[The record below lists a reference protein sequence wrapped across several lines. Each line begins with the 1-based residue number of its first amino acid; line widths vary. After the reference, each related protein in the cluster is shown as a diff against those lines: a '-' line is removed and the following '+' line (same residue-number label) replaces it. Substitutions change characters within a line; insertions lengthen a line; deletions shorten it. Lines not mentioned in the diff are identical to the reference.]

1 MASGTPTL
9 DAAAETMHLVDYR
22 GEVKQVPTRNGF
34 GEGLIEAGTR
44 NRDLLGICADLS
56 ESTRFE
62 GFRKAHR
69 AQYIEIGVSEQML
82 VAMAGGLAAV
92 GKIPWIASYAMFN
105 PGRSWEQVR
114 TIMAL
119 NETNVKIAGAH
130 AGVSVGPDG
139 ATHQA
144 IEDIAIMRVIPH
156 MTVVVP
162 CDSVQTKKA
171 ALALSDRWGPA
182 YLRFGREKSGVIT
195 TDETPFEIGKAQ
207 TFREG
212 SDVAI
217 VACGILVYNALVAAD
232 RLASEDG
239 IECRVVNNHTVKPMD
254 EAAIVGAAQ
263 ACGAVVTVEE
273 HQKAGGMGS
282 RVAEILS
289 AQFPAPIEF
298 VGVDDRFGQ
307 SGDPMELIE
316 YYGMGA
322 DAIVEAARRAHKRK
336 TPRQRKRIARRVQH
350 NASETL
356 VAPTSC
362 CARCGRGRLAAR
374 LRHPWLRSSEREPLA
389 ALRWTRRA
397 RLRARPLATQA
408 EFADQTA
415 VALEIFRVQIV
426 EQATALAD
434 LQ

>member
-1 MASGTPTL
+1 MSSGTPVL
-9 DAAAETMHLVDYR
+9 DAAAQRMQLADYR
-22 GEVKQVPTRNGF
+22 AADLKLVPTRNGF
-34 GEGLIEAGTR
+34 GEGLIEAGSR
-44 NRDLLGICADLS
+44 SREVLGICADLA

-62 GFRKAHR
+62 GFKKAHP

-171 ALALSDRWGPA
+171 TLALSEMWGPV
-182 YLRFGREKSGVIT
+182 YLRFGREKSAVIT
-195 TDETPFEIGKAQ
+195 TGETPFEIGKAQ
-207 TFREG
+207 IFREG
-212 SDVAI
+212 GDVAI
-217 VACGILVYNALVAAD
+217 VACGILVYNALIAAD
-232 RLASEDG
+232 RLSAQHG

-254 EAAIVGAAQ
+254 EAAIVDAARG
-263 ACGAVVTVEE
+263 CGTVVTVEE
-273 HQKAGGMGS
+273 HQRQAGMGS
-282 RVAEILS
+282 RVAEIL
-289 AQFPAPIEF
+289 AQRHPVPIEF
-298 VGVDDRFGQ
+298 IGVDDRFGQ
-307 SGDPMELIE
+307 SGDPFELVE

-322 DAIVEAARRAHKRK
+322 DSIVEAARRAHERK
-336 TPRQRKRIARRVQH
+336 K
-350 NASETL
+350 
-356 VAPTSC
+356 
-362 CARCGRGRLAAR
+362 
-374 LRHPWLRSSEREPLA
+374 
-389 ALRWTRRA
+389 
-397 RLRARPLATQA
+397 
-408 EFADQTA
+408 
-415 VALEIFRVQIV
+415 
-426 EQATALAD
+426 
-434 LQ
+434 

>member
-1 MASGTPTL
+1 MSSGTPVL
-9 DAAAETMHLVDYR
+9 DAAAQRMHLADYR
-22 GEVKQVPTRNGF
+22 AADLKLVPTRNGF
-34 GEGLIEAGTR
+34 GEGLIEAGSR
-44 NRDLLGICADLS
+44 SRDVLGICADLS

-62 GFRKAHR
+62 GFKKAYPE
-69 AQYIEIGVSEQML
+69 QYIEIGGSEQML

-171 ALALSDRWGPA
+171 AIALSEMWGPV
-182 YLRFGREKSGVIT
+182 YLRFGREKSAVIT

-207 TFREG
+207 TLREG
-212 SDVAI
+212 GDVAI
-217 VACGILVYNALVAAD
+217 VACGILVYNALIAAD
-232 RLASEDG
+232 RLSAQHG

-254 EAAIVGAAQ
+254 EVAIVDAARS
-263 ACGAVVTVEE
+263 CGAIVTVEE
-273 HQKAGGMGS
+273 HQRQAGMGS
-282 RVAEILS
+282 RVAEIL
-289 AQFPAPIEF
+289 AQHHPVPIEF
-298 VGVDDRFGQ
+298 IGVDDRFGQ
-307 SGDPMELIE
+307 SGDPFELIE

-322 DAIVEAARRAHKRK
+322 DAIVEAVRRAHSRK
-336 TPRQRKRIARRVQH
+336 K
-350 NASETL
+350 
-356 VAPTSC
+356 
-362 CARCGRGRLAAR
+362 
-374 LRHPWLRSSEREPLA
+374 
-389 ALRWTRRA
+389 
-397 RLRARPLATQA
+397 
-408 EFADQTA
+408 
-415 VALEIFRVQIV
+415 
-426 EQATALAD
+426 
-434 LQ
+434 